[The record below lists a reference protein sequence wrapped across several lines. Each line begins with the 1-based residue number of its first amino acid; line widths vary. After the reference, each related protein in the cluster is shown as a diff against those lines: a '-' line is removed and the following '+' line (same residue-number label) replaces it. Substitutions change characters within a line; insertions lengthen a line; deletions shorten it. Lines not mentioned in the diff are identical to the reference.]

1 MIEERF
7 GPYTVYE
14 CIGAGGMATVHRAT
28 FDRGDGVAR
37 EVALKRLL
45 PQHVD
50 DKTFT
55 DDFLR
60 EGQIASRLHHPGI
73 VAILDLGRIGST
85 HFIAMELIA
94 GQSMMQLIRKAHVA
108 KKPAP
113 IGVVIALISELC
125 DALDYACNGN
135 DTLGDRLNI
144 IHRDLS
150 PSNLLVADDGHLR
163 VIDFGVAK
171 AITGRFATTT
181 GLVKGKLGYM
191 SIEALTGKPLDG
203 RADVFSTGVVAWELL
218 TGRRLFTGANEME
231 IVQRVRTGVVQPPSA
246 LNPACPPTLDAIVL
260 QALARVRDDR
270 WSTAA
275 ALRNALETIRRAY
288 RDESTVGEVMRW
300 REEIGA
306 EAAPPRQTTRPK
318 ATLPEVQ
325 QEDPDEVTQH
335 RAMPTAP
342 ERPKMKRAM
351 TEIDLLDLEPA
362 PPPRFDGAGVPA
374 AGGGA
379 EWRGGSIDAAEPSVA
394 QTTFEARAY
403 EPPDDDLGPSAH
415 ASASASHT
423 LDFGGDAADGSEGP
437 SQTFTGE
444 LHANAFGGATA
455 PTGTVPTPQWPVE
468 SATMLNIDP
477 YAVDPPSSS
486 YMEMAVS
493 HDDDPEP
500 EPEIT
505 FDRPHGSSAET
516 SPHET
521 ATELEMLDLDLA
533 LAPAPREDILDLE
546 APEPP
551 REELLDLEADHMT
564 LDGLEPPT
572 MRPSPDTVIV
582 PATGRRTR
590 S

>member
-73 VAILDLGRIGST
+73 VAILDLGRIGT
-85 HFIAMELIA
+85 TYFIAMELIA

-231 IVQRVRTGVVQPPSA
+231 IVQRVRTGVVQPPSS

-318 ATLPEVQ
+318 AKVPEVQ

-342 ERPKMKRAM
+342 GRPKMKRAM

-362 PPPRFDGAGVPA
+362 APPPPRFVP
-374 AGGGA
+374 
-379 EWRGGSIDAAEPSVA
+379 EPSAA

-403 EPPDDDLGPSAH
+403 EPPDEDLAPGTQ
-415 ASASASHT
+415 ASASASHSF
-423 LDFGGDAADGSEGP
+423 DFGGDAADGSEGP

-444 LHANAFGGATA
+444 MHANAFGGATA
-455 PTGTVPTPQWPVE
+455 PTGTVPVPQWPVE

-486 YMEMAVS
+486 YMDMVVS
-493 HDDDPEP
+493 HNDEPEPEPEP

-505 FDRPHGSSAET
+505 FDRPLFDRPPLDET

-521 ATELEMLDLDLA
+521 SNELEMLDLDLA
-533 LAPAPREDILDLE
+533 PAPRDDILDLE
-546 APEPP
+546 APEPA
-551 REELLDLEADHMT
+551 REELLDLEDHMT
-564 LDGLEPPT
+564 LDGLDPPT

-582 PATGRRTR
+582 PSSGRRTR